1 MNTSEQDAGISIR
14 VRIINRLT
22 KVKLDQLSH
31 LICPM
36 CGLKISLKIFD
47 PQSLDLDIYTVNLRG
62 LGRGGGFEIAD
73 LTSVL
78 GDDVFTPLIIKR
90 VFSLCKLFVDRSL
103 VSNEDLNKI
112 LNFEKGGLRSYNPDA
127 EDKDSLRSEL
137 EEATDQLKNVN
148 KNIQEW
154 KITYDSLKQ
163 KYDKL
168 GQDWKRAYDELTL
181 QRDSIASERDK
192 ALNEVKS
199 LRGSVSKYS
208 REVDEYEAVK
218 VNNLEFLEEL
228 EAKIENYL
236 GEERV
241 DGEDIKDYI
250 VEGLDKLIE
259 GIESLRAGMEDE

>member
-1 MNTSEQDAGISIR
+1 MQALSIR
-14 VRIINRLT
+14 VRIIKRLT

-78 GDDVFTPLIIKR
+78 GDDVVTPLIIRR
-90 VFSLCKLFVDRSL
+90 VFSLCKLFFDRSL
-103 VSNEDLNKI
+103 VSNEDLNKR
-112 LNFEKGGLRSYNPDA
+112 LNFEKGDLRSYNSDA

-154 KITYDSLKQ
+154 KIAYDSLKQ

-181 QRDSIASERDK
+181 QRDSIALERDK
-192 ALNEVKS
+192 ALNEAKS

-208 REVDEYEAVK
+208 REVDEYEAAK
-218 VNNLEFLEEL
+218 ANNTEFLEEL
-228 EAKIENYL
+228 EAKIENYI